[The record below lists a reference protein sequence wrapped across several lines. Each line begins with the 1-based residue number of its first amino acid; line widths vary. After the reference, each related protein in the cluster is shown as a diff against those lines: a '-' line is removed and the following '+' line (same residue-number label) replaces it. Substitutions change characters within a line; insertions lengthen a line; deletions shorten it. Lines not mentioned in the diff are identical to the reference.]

1 MDMRSPFILLS
12 VLVGFA
18 AATTCS
24 NGKCPSVVLSIYS
37 YNIHV
42 EIIYNRHGWKYL
54 IFYSMDSEL
63 TQEGAKRRSMSKM
76 FYHTHKHG
84 G

>member
-42 EIIYNRHGWKYL
+42 EIYI
-54 IFYSMDSEL
+54 IFYIDDKALVEIL
-63 TQEGAKRRSMSKM
+63 NIL
-76 FYHTHKHG
+76 FHG
-84 G
+84 Q

>member
-12 VLVGFA
+12 VLIGFA

-24 NGKCPSVVLSIYS
+24 NGKCSSDVLSIYI

-42 EIIYNRHGWKYL
+42 EIYIILLPYIDGQG
-54 IFYSMDSEL
+54 M
-63 TQEGAKRRSMSKM
+63 
-76 FYHTHKHG
+76 G
-84 G
+84 GNT